1 MKKEPSHVVIGT
13 CHNLW
18 RTACIAKSFIAFNPS
33 LLYSIKK
40 HLSTQPSAPS
50 SSFLRLSLLVPS
62 GHFPSATSG
71 MASKASAHGLVQ
83 LLNTTAAAP
92 TAPSSTTLRA
102 TSTSHQSNLKRL
114 KQQQGPR
121 IGLTPKHTRKKRERT
136 LQRSGRPVKRLAMQ
150 KHILEPAPTK
160 SRRSKKRPTTALCDV
175 ACTDAAA
182 QKIHNDIP
190 RRIWWLTTGRGSW
203 CEPCGKRFQIPFRPL
218 AEICSA
224 ASLSFGPGL
233 LDAIQAAGPPAVSF
247 FQNTPTHGRRR
258 WGVYCLVLETPGHIP
273 LIYPSDL
280 AAHEKRPC
288 HMKIVG
294 SMSRFL
300 YLVIWYVEGRGRAI
314 SWFAVYL
321 CFVYRCVSR
330 QYNSQLATMVWT
342 MKSPAYI

>member
-1 MKKEPSHVVIGT
+1 VV
-13 CHNLW
+13 NN
-18 RTACIAKSFIAFNPS
+18 RTW
-33 LLYSIKK
+33 
-40 HLSTQPSAPS
+40 
-50 SSFLRLSLLVPS
+50 LLVR
-62 GHFPSATSG
+62 
-71 MASKASAHGLVQ
+71 
-83 LLNTTAAAP
+83 
-92 TAPSSTTLRA
+92 TLR
-102 TSTSHQSNLKRL
+102 
-114 KQQQGPR
+114 
-121 IGLTPKHTRKKRERT
+121 
-136 LQRSGRPVKRLAMQ
+136 
-150 KHILEPAPTK
+150 
-160 SRRSKKRPTTALCDV
+160 
-175 ACTDAAA
+175 
-182 QKIHNDIP
+182 
-190 RRIWWLTTGRGSW
+190 
-203 CEPCGKRFQIPFRPL
+203 KRFQIPFRPL

-224 ASLSFGPGL
+224 ASLSFCPGL

-258 WGVYCLVLETPGHIP
+258 WGVYCLVLEKPGHIP

-342 MKSPAYI
+342 MQSPACI